1 MKDGARPAD
10 HYMVSTNPIAAPP
23 PSSPPVQGG
32 GDALRPVL
40 PVVEGQVL
48 AARVVSSGG
57 GQVELAV
64 AGQRLIAATGLPLE
78 PGQTVRM
85 AVQNLD
91 PQRVAFQIVPGDA
104 DGEGAATGQAGA
116 RPGGLAPQTAQA
128 LFSALS
134 QMGMQDIDGDNA
146 QAALQRAAMAARAAQ
161 AGVSTPAQAAAFA
174 RLAAAGLPTTPA
186 AVAGMAT
193 LSEGPPLGR
202 MLAIITAPGGAAPP
216 ATAPSASGAPVP
228 VAPGVPSAPGAPV
241 PAAATPSA
249 PASSAA
255 AAAAAADEAAA
266 TVAADPDGPG
276 TAARSVPAPSAAAPA
291 SSAAGAATAR
301 PGDAVMAQLTQLVR
315 DIAEAT
321 VSGDHARLR
330 DAVAR
335 MGHGL
340 EARLATGQAPD
351 DVSVRTLLAQVAQS
365 PDTVLH
371 TRAMAE
377 RAGDAI
383 AAQPLVG
390 QALNQDP
397 SQQSAY
403 LQMPLPGGQTAEV
416 HVNADRDAD
425 GEHRGG
431 AGTKVAFVLNMS
443 RLGPLLIEASLGA
456 DGVDAAVRSASAPV
470 REYLAGQAGDL
481 AEGLARALPG
491 QRQPH
496 VRVDRMAPNESPA
509 IIPPPPASGLNV
521 SA

>member
-1 MKDGARPAD
+1 MKNGGPAAD
-10 HYMVSTNPIAAPP
+10 HYGVSTNPIAAPP
-23 PSSPPVQGG
+23 PPSAPVQGG
-32 GDALRPVL
+32 SDVLRPVL

-48 AARVVSSGG
+48 AARVVSKDG

-64 AGQRLIAATGLPLE
+64 AGQRLIASTDLALE

-91 PQRVAFQIVPGDA
+91 EQRVAFQIVGA
-104 DGEGAATGQAGA
+104 DGDGPATGQAGA

-128 LFSALS
+128 LFNALS
-134 QMGMQDIDGDNA
+134 QMGMTDIDGDGA

-202 MLAIITAPGGAAPP
+202 MLAIITAPGGAPP
-216 ATAPSASGAPVP
+216 ASAAPA
-228 VAPGVPSAPGAPV
+228 APGVPVAATAPPAGGAPAPGAT
-241 PAAATPSA
+241 AAAS
-249 PASSAA
+249 A
-255 AAAAAADEAAA
+255 AAAAAADEVAA
-266 TVAADPDGPG
+266 TADPDG
-276 TAARSVPAPSAAAPA
+276 AAVATRTAAPA
-291 SSAAGAATAR
+291 SASATSASTGAPAAAPSATPATASR
-301 PGDAVMAQLTQLVR
+301 PGDAAMAQLTQLVR
-315 DIAEAT
+315 EIAEAT
-321 VSGDHARLR
+321 ISGDHARLR

-351 DVSVRTLLAQVAQS
+351 ESSVRTLLAQVAQS
-365 PDTVLH
+365 PDMGVH

-431 AGTKVAFVLNMS
+431 GGTKVAFVLNMS
-443 RLGPLLIEASLGA
+443 KLGPLVIEASLGA

-470 REYLAGQAGDL
+470 REYLTSQAHDL
-481 AEGLARALPG
+481 ADGLARALPG

-496 VRVDRMAPNESPA
+496 VRVDRMAPHEAPG